1 MNSTKFI
8 SVFAVIMMVATAGIV
23 VIQFTDGSDAD
34 TLGTYDQK
42 INVYYWDGTQW
53 DASVHGSYN
62 LYEAIDDAAT
72 VTGLTPVTASGNDSW
87 VSGYDPN
94 KSYGEITKFTKIV
107 EGQPVDVTNYVIM
120 AWDGS
125 SWQNIT
131 SAPLGWIRPHAD
143 YGATVSV
150 PGVAFSASANVA
162 IVLSGQDAST
172 LPTTGLQ
179 TLQTVA
185 GNNNTLYY
193 FTIHDDTGELN
204 FSGYKTVQA
213 FNPAT
218 ATMGTTSFNAAGIQ
232 GTNFVV
238 AAGYGTD
245 AYLALI
251 DALGTNLVSD
261 NIDSTTGKILAWVP
275 HSGPGYTYYT
285 YYSWMVSV
293 FGYESEYDERT
304 ETYLY
309 WGSFSGDYLQYSFGY
324 YSQLSG
330 AYNDQGSAFQL
341 KYVRT

>member
-42 INVYYWDGTQW
+42 INVYYWSNDQWNASTQN
-53 DASVHGSYN
+53 SYN
-62 LYEAIDDAAT
+62 LYEAIRDAVGDTGLVAYTAT
-72 VTGLTPVTASGNDSW
+72 GDNSWKSGDSPNRTYGVITGINSGAIFQIYAYDGSAWQNVTG
-87 VSGYDPN
+87 
-94 KSYGEITKFTKIV
+94 
-107 EGQPVDVTNYVIM
+107 
-120 AWDGS
+120 
-125 SWQNIT
+125 
-131 SAPLGWIRPHAD
+131 APLGWIRPHAD
-143 YGATVSV
+143 YGATVAV

-193 FTIHDDTGELN
+193 FTIHDDTSSLN
-204 FSGYKTVQA
+204 FAGYKTVQA

-218 ATMGTTSFNAAGIQ
+218 ATMGTTTFNAAGIQ

-261 NIDSTTGKILAWVP
+261 NIDTTTGKILAWVD
-275 HSGPGYTYYT
+275 HEVFDGGVYQYTYYT

-293 FGYESEYDERT
+293 FGYETEYDEI
-304 ETYLY
+304 EQEYLY

-324 YSQLSG
+324 YSQLNG

>member
-53 DASVHGSYN
+53 DASVQSSYN
-62 LYEAIDDAAT
+62 LYEAICDAVGDTELVPYTAT
-72 VTGLTPVTASGNDSW
+72 GNNSW
-87 VSGYDPN
+87 VSGDSPN
-94 KSYGEITKFTKIV
+94 RTYGVITGINSGAYFQI
-107 EGQPVDVTNYVIM
+107 Y
-120 AWDGS
+120 AYDGS
-125 SWQNIT
+125 AWQNVT
-131 SAPLGWIRPHAD
+131 GAPLGWIRPHAD
-143 YGATVSV
+143 YGAIVAV
-150 PGVAFSASANVA
+150 PGVSFSASANVA

-172 LPTTGLQ
+172 LPTSGLQ

-185 GNNNTLYY
+185 GNNNTLYT
-193 FTIHDDTGELN
+193 FTLHDDTGDLD
-204 FSGYKTVQA
+204 FVGYKTVKA
-213 FNPAT
+213 FDPAT
-218 ATMGTTSFNAAGIQ
+218 ATMGTTTFNVAGLQ

-261 NIDSTTGKILAWVP
+261 NYNTTTGKIDAWVE
-275 HSGPGYTYYT
+275 HQGTGQDGPYTYYT

-293 FGYESEYDERT
+293 FGVGTEYHSG
-304 ETYLY
+304 TYTY
-309 WGSFSGDYLQYSFGY
+309 WGSYSGTYLQYSFGY

>member
-42 INVYYWDGTQW
+42 INVYYYDTNYEAWRW
-53 DASVHGSYN
+53 SASSAYN
-62 LYEAIDDAAT
+62 LYEAIADVTMGFGTPLVAT
-72 VTGLTPVTASGNDSW
+72 GNDSW
-87 VSGYDPN
+87 VTSGNPN
-94 KSYGEITKFTKIV
+94 REYGKIIGFTGIS
-107 EGQPVDVTNYVIM
+107 GNYSIM
-120 AWDGS
+120 AFDGS
-125 SWQNIT
+125 SWQDVTN
-131 SAPLGWIRPHAD
+131 APLGWIRPHED
-143 YGATVSV
+143 YGQKVSI
-150 PGVAFSASANVA
+150 PGLSFSASANVA
-162 IVLSGQDAST
+162 IVLPDQDPDDIT
-172 LPTTGLQ
+172 LLRAME
-179 TLQTVA
+179 TVA

-193 FTIHDDTGELN
+193 FTLHDDTGELN
-204 FSGYKTVQA
+204 FSGYKTVQV

-218 ATMGTTSFNAAGIQ
+218 ATMGTSTFSVSGIQ
-232 GTNFVV
+232 GNNIVV
-238 AAGYGTD
+238 AAGYGSD

-261 NIDSTTGKILAWVP
+261 NYNSTTGKIEAWVEHP
-275 HSGPGYTYYT
+275 VFNEQNVYQYSYYT

-293 FGYESEYDERT
+293 FGVGTDYDEDLHQ
-304 ETYLY
+304 YLY
-309 WGSFSGDYLQYSFGY
+309 WGSYSGTYLQYSFGY